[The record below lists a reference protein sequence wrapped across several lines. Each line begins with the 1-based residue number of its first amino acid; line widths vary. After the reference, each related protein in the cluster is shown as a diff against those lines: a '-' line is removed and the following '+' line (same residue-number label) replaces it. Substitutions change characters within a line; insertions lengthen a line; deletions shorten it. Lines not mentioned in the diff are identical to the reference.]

1 MVRRAINEYRDD
13 RYDRLVVSRNRTWG
27 ATIFTGLTAFMLLAI
42 AMVMEASPRS
52 IVAGATFFFVG
63 ATVGLLGRLRSQ
75 SEEEGGV
82 PDYGLSTA
90 RLYSTPVICGLAAI
104 GGVLLV
110 AILPFGTNA
119 FSSPPNLQTNAV
131 PTGTNATT
139 TKTNP
144 PANIPSTTNAASGG
158 TNAAPGPTNLANDK
172 ATPPADS
179 EKKPKLT
186 NIFDLEK
193 NLVGVLVAA
202 VFGLTPGLLFNR
214 LQDQAEKYKS
224 EIKTSEASQGG
235 R

>member
-1 MVRRAINEYRDD
+1 MN
-13 RYDRLVVSRNRTWG
+13 RNRTWG

-42 AMVMEASPRS
+42 AMVMGASRTS

-75 SEEEGGV
+75 MEEEGGV

-110 AILPFGTNA
+110 AILPYGTNA
-119 FSSPPNLQTNAV
+119 FSTPTNLQTNAA
-131 PTGTNATT
+131 PTGTNVTT
-139 TKTNP
+139 IRTNP
-144 PANIPSTTNAASGG
+144 PANIPSTTSAALGG
-158 TNAAPGPTNLANDK
+158 TSTVQGTTSRANDQ

-179 EKKPKLT
+179 EKKPRLT

-224 EIKTSEASQGG
+224 EIKTSEASQS
-235 R
+235 RR